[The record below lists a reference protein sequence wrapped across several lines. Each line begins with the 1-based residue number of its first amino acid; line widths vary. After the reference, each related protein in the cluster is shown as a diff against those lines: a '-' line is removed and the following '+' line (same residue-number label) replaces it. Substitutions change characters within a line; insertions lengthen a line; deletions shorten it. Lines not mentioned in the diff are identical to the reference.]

1 MTVALGVCLPT
12 HFGALLALR
21 PAEPGGL
28 ISFLRHMTI
37 ESIDLTERVFLGAQ
51 APCCRAGA
59 AVRKAASERAV
70 AEWVEVPWSLRNDCV
85 EGFFSVDANQ

>member
-28 ISFLRHMTI
+28 ISFLRYMTI

-59 AVRKAASERAV
+59 GGSESSERA
-70 AEWVEVPWSLRNDCV
+70 SI
-85 EGFFSVDANQ
+85 